1 MYVEPAQ
8 AHFSGEGDARMNERR
23 RCGGKGMAN
32 QKPFVFN
39 DEAIHEYDGEIDWK
53 FQRDHRVILGSY
65 GCVRG
70 QKFDAIKLY
79 SWVKVRKTKVR
90 VI

>member
-23 RCGGKGMAN
+23 RCGEKGMAN

-39 DEAIHEYDGEIDWK
+39 DEAIHEYARLIGN
-53 FQRDHRVILGSY
+53 FSVITGLFS
-65 GCVRG
+65 VRMVA
-70 QKFDAIKLY
+70 FEARN
-79 SWVKVRKTKVR
+79 STR
-90 VI
+90 

>member
-23 RCGGKGMAN
+23 RCGEKGMAN

-53 FQRDHRVILGSY
+53 FQRDHQAILGSH
-65 GCVRG
+65 GCVRV
-70 QKFDAIKLY
+70 QKSDAIKLY
-79 SWVKVRKTKVR
+79 SWVEEKKTKVW